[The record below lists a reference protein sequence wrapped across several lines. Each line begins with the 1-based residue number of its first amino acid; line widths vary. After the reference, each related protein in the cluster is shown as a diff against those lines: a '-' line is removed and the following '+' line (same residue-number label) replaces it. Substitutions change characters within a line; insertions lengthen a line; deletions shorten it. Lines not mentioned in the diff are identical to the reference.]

1 MKKVLLLG
9 DSIRMNYQDH
19 VKDLLKDE
27 CEVIFAPDNGRFA
40 AYTLWQANQM
50 FRHNEGISLVH
61 WNNGYWDMNIEPP
74 MTEAIHPIDE
84 YLHYLRRIANYIRS
98 QGAKPI
104 FATTIP
110 IIKDGHAFDTTGT
123 SAGLMFRNEWVVEY
137 NEAAKDLMA
146 ELNIPVNDLYSLCY
160 DEAKN
165 HYKCEDL
172 LHLSE
177 EGKVRCAE
185 QVARA
190 IREHLD

>member
-9 DSIRMNYQDH
+9 DSIRMNYQEY
-19 VKDLLKDE
+19 VKELLKDE
-27 CEVIFAPDNGRFA
+27 CEVIYAPDNGRFA
-40 AYTLWQANQM
+40 AYTLWQMNQM
-50 FRHNEGISLVH
+50 FRHNDGICLVH

-84 YLHYLRRIANYIRS
+84 YLHYLRRIAEYIR
-98 QGAKPI
+98 QHGAKTI

-110 IIKDGHAFDTTGT
+110 IVKDGHALDTTGT

-137 NEAAKDLMA
+137 NTAAKKLMQ
-146 ELNIPVNDLYSLCY
+146 ELNIPVNDLYELCY
-160 DEAKN
+160 DESKN

-185 QVARA
+185 QVAQM
-190 IREHLD
+190 IRKHLD